1 MKENYQKLVIASA
14 IVYASMGIFTPAWY
28 LFLSQKD
35 GALQFG
41 LALGIMAIAGGV
53 ASYFFGRFSDTRNKP
68 VILSGA
74 YFALALVVV
83 SYAFS
88 PSLFVIYILQFFYG
102 IVSAIILLLENVLAS
117 IYTSEKQR
125 GEGMGLFSGIQQV
138 VIGVSMILGG
148 GLTNIIGVNGVFF
161 TTSTLLIIGGMVA
174 LRIKNGNG

>member
-1 MKENYQKLVIASA
+1 MKGNYQKLIIASA

-28 LFLSQKD
+28 LFLSQKN

-68 VILSGA
+68 IILSGS
-74 YFALALVVV
+74 YFALAFVV
-83 SYAFS
+83 SAYTFT
-88 PSLFVIYILQFFYG
+88 PPLFVIYILQFFYG
-102 IVSAIILLLENVLAS
+102 IISAVILLLENVLAS
-117 IYTSEKQR
+117 IYTPEKQR

-148 GLTNIIGVNGVFF
+148 GLANIIGINGVFF
-161 TTSTLLIIGGMVA
+161 TTSVFLIIGGVVA
-174 LRIKNGNG
+174 LQIKTNG